1 MGGTF
6 DRLVQQ
12 GHDVHVA
19 YHTSGNIAVNDSK
32 VFETTELIRRII
44 KSLKLSELNN
54 LMSDGKKNINKN
66 HIKWVDNF
74 HQNINKLLTKEIDF
88 QGYKTINKI
97 KGIIRKSEAYQACR
111 YLDLKDESKI
121 HYLDM
126 PFYQTG

>member
-32 VFETTELIRRII
+32 VLETTELIRRII

-54 LMSDGKKNINKN
+54 LISDGKKNIKKN

-88 QGYKTINKI
+88 QGYTTINKI

-111 YLDLKDESKI
+111 YLDL
-121 HYLDM
+121 
-126 PFYQTG
+126 

>member
-1 MGGTF
+1 M
-6 DRLVQQ
+6 
-12 GHDVHVA
+12 
-19 YHTSGNIAVNDSK
+19 
-32 VFETTELIRRII
+32 E
-44 KSLKLSELNN
+44 
-54 LMSDGKKNINKN
+54 KKNINKN

-126 PFYQTG
+126 PFYQTGKIKKTILPQKI